1 MMRAKVLQVFRK
13 TNNII
18 YGYRIQDEYGR
29 IKDVGPVTLKN
40 AIKDELIQL
49 DGYKLTANNR
59 LMKSKTNMW
68 IYESDLVKVSSN
80 LKSMCEKYNVDLQKA
95 IRCLLENPE
104 LTDEQIITQYRPDL
118 SINIFGDIIEPDKTE

>member
-1 MMRAKVLQVFRK
+1 MRAKILQAFRK
-13 TNNII
+13 ANNTI

-40 AIKDELIQL
+40 AIKDRLIQL

-59 LMKSKTNMW
+59 LMKSKNTMC

-80 LKSMCEKYNVDLQKA
+80 LKSMCEKYNVDYQNA
-95 IRCLLENPE
+95 ISCLLENPE
-104 LTDEQIITQYRPDL
+104 LTDEQVIIHYRPDL